1 MIQSCL
7 IVVLGL
13 LSSPYGLVFF
23 WFGSCY
29 RVVCILLL
37 TETAQSDTIAT
48 IAIRLNQDAF
58 ILKHLDPAMQGLV
71 RVQEAVGSNPV
82 TRTKKDTCILCK
94 CPFCIPTIRFEPTAS
109 CRRLSRHSIRRG
121 GKLGSYETE
130 GLSQKSLRI
139 RLEFLYNRCVSTAQS
154 LSQLCCQ
161 LPLHKGA

>member
-58 ILKHLDPAMQGLV
+58 ILKHLDPAMQGLI

-82 TRTKKDTCILCK
+82 TRTKKDACM
-94 CPFCIPTIRFEPTAS
+94 FAS
-109 CRRLSRHSIRRG
+109 VLFAYPRLVSNPRPLAG
-121 GKLGSYETE
+121 GLAAI
-130 GLSQKSLRI
+130 KS
-139 RLEFLYNRCVSTAQS
+139 A
-154 LSQLCCQ
+154 
-161 LPLHKGA
+161 GAGNQASA